1 MSNKTQ
7 IVMHVMPHEIDQY
20 NECIQRLIQTL
31 GQIEYPYHQQHDE
44 IELYTTLNLSPQLT
58 DWDKSSIKADEV
70 QNEFNAVNRQIYSVG
85 KISVN
90 FEVIRDNSI
99 LGTTAQ
105 KRKAIRTADESIKDF
120 IFLDSDIYF
129 HWSTLKYLLEAT
141 KYINNKYYI
150 ITPQTIKLWDETWD
164 VITHKDFLQ
173 YPYGFEKT
181 YDPHGVFDQYWNDA
195 SIAEVP
201 TFKFGC
207 GWFTLYS
214 KSLWQFVDI
223 PDALGGYGSEDTY
236 LMFASAMMQQMG
248 YDVQQYMIEG
258 LFIAEDYKYRPNKY
272 KNNIVRRETKEEN
285 YVKHN
290 TPKFAE
296 AMQAFQKK
304 LLDIK

>member
-1 MSNKTQ
+1 
-7 IVMHVMPHEIDQY
+7 MHVMPHEMDQY

-31 GQIEYPYHQQHDE
+31 GQIDYPRDE
-44 IELYTTLNLSPQLT
+44 VELYTTLNLSPALI
-58 DWDKSSIKADEV
+58 DWDKSSIKADEI
-70 QNEFNAVNRQIYSVG
+70 QNEFNAINMQIHSID
-85 KISVN
+85 KISIN
-90 FEVIRDNSI
+90 FEVIRDNSV

-105 KRKAIRTADESIKDF
+105 KRKAIRIADDSIKDF

-129 HWSTLKYLLEAT
+129 HWSTLKYLLEAA
-141 KYINNKYYI
+141 KRINNKYYI
-150 ITPQTIKLWDETWD
+150 ITPQIVKLWDETWD

-181 YDPHGVFDQYWNDA
+181 YDPNEVLAQNWYDA
-195 SIAEVP
+195 TITEIP

-223 PDALGGYGSEDTY
+223 PDILGGYGSEDTY

-272 KNNIVRRETKEEN
+272 KDTIIRRTTKEDN

-296 AMQAFQKK
+296 AMQSFQKK